1 MVALHILFSV
11 MQLKR
16 MIYQVTV
23 FLTVAMLLCAPA
35 SALSAR
41 NAIVMDAA
49 TGNILFEKDADT
61 RCLIASTTKIMTG
74 LLICEDCDLSRQ
86 VEIPAEAQG
95 IEGSSL
101 YLKAGE
107 QMTIEALLYGLM
119 LSSGNDAAVALAIA
133 HSGSIA
139 AFVEQ
144 MNRRAAALGLESTHY
159 ANPNGL
165 DDEGN
170 FSTCRDLAKLGAY
183 AMENPDFARVVSTRT
198 YQYGSRTMTNHNKLL
213 RYCDGAEGIKTG
225 FTKAAGR
232 ILVSSIQRHGRRLV
246 LVTMYAPDDWNDH
259 CTLAEQCFSKFNIC
273 TLCKE
278 GDIFG
283 NGLCAAEN
291 LDAALL
297 PEETV
302 DAVRIRMDRN
312 GGTAEFYVGASRI
325 GQCSLKPMEAEQYA
339 DTKNHSIPGSVL
351 AQEGRGADPCRA
363 RAAER

>member
-1 MVALHILFSV
+1 

-23 FLTVAMLLCAPA
+23 FLTVAMLLCASA

-49 TGNILFEKDADT
+49 TGKTLFEKDAET
-61 RCLIASTTKIMTG
+61 QCLIASTTKIMTG
-74 LLICEDCDLSRQ
+74 LLICEDCDLSCE
-86 VEIPAEAQG
+86 VEIPPEAQG

-107 QMTIEALLYGLM
+107 TMSVEALLYGLM

-133 HSGSIA
+133 HSGSVE
-139 AFVEQ
+139 AFVER
-144 MNRRAAALGLESTHY
+144 MNRRAEELGLENTHY

-170 FSTCRDLAKLGAY
+170 YSNCRDLAKLGAY
-183 AMENPDFARVVSTRT
+183 AMENPVFARVVSTKS
-198 YQYGSRTMTNHNKLL
+198 YHYGSRTMVNHNKLL
-213 RYCDGAEGIKTG
+213 RFCDGAEGIKTG

-246 LVTMYAPDDWNDH
+246 LVTISAPDDWNDH
-259 CTLAEQCFSKFNIC
+259 CALAETCFSKFKIC

-278 GDIFG
+278 GDVFG
-283 NGLCAAEN
+283 NGFCAAEN
-291 LDAALL
+291 VEAALL
-297 PEETV
+297 PEETI
-302 DAVRIRMDRN
+302 DAVRIRMEQD
-312 GGTAEFYVGASRI
+312 GGTAEFYAGETLI
-325 GQCSLKPMEAEQYA
+325 GQCALKAMEAEKKYA
-339 DTKNHSIPGSVL
+339 TTENHSIPGHML
-351 AQEGRGADPCRA
+351 PQEG
-363 RAAER
+363 

>member
-1 MVALHILFSV
+1 
-11 MQLKR
+11 

-23 FLTVAMLLCAPA
+23 FLTVAMLLCTPTL
-35 SALSAR
+35 ALSAR

-49 TGNILFEKDADT
+49 TGKTLFEKDADT
-61 RCLIASTTKIMTG
+61 QCLIASTTKIMTG

-86 VEIPAEAQG
+86 VIIPPEAQG

-107 QMTIEALLYGLM
+107 QMSMEALLYGLM

-133 HSGSIA
+133 HSGSVE
-139 AFVEQ
+139 AFVEK
-144 MNRRAAALGLESTHY
+144 MNRRAEELGLENTHY

-170 FSTCRDLAKLGAY
+170 FSTCRDLARLGAY
-183 AMENPDFARVVSTRT
+183 AMENPDFSRVVGTKSYRD
-198 YQYGSRTMTNHNKLL
+198 GNRIMTNHNKLL
-213 RYCDGAEGIKTG
+213 RFCDGAEGIKTG

-246 LVTMYAPDDWNDH
+246 LVTISAPDDWNDH
-259 CTLAEQCFSKFNIC
+259 CALAETCFSKFEIH

-291 LDAALL
+291 VEAALL
-297 PEETV
+297 PEEKI
-302 DAVRIRMDRN
+302 DAVRIRMDRE
-312 GGTAEFYVGASRI
+312 GGIAEFYAGAALV
-325 GQCSLKPMEAEQYA
+325 GQCSLKPMEEQYA
-339 DTKNHSIPGSVL
+339 STENHSIPGRVL
-351 AQEGRGADPCRA
+351 PQESRGADSCRT
-363 RAAER
+363 RAAQR

>member
-1 MVALHILFSV
+1 
-11 MQLKR
+11 MQLKK

-35 SALSAR
+35 AALSAR
-41 NAIVMDAA
+41 NAIVMDAT
-49 TGNILFEKDADT
+49 TGKTLFEKDADT

-86 VEIPAEAQG
+86 VVIPPEAQG

-107 QMTIEALLYGLM
+107 QMSIEALLYGLM

-133 HSGSIA
+133 HSGSVES
-139 AFVEQ
+139 FVEK
-144 MNRRAAALGLESTHY
+144 MNQRAKELGLENTHY

-170 FSTCRDLAKLGAY
+170 YSTCRDLAKLGAY
-183 AMENPDFARVVSTRT
+183 AMENPVFSQVVSTKS
-198 YQYGSRTMTNHNKLL
+198 YNYGNRTMTNHNKLL
-213 RYCDGAEGIKTG
+213 RFCDGAEGIKTG

-246 LVTMYAPDDWNDH
+246 LVTISAPDDWNDH
-259 CTLAEQCFSKFNIC
+259 CTLAETGFSKFEIR

-278 GDIFG
+278 GDILG
-283 NGLCAAEN
+283 NGFCAAEN
-291 LDAALL
+291 VEAALL
-297 PEETV
+297 PEEKV
-302 DAVRIRMDRN
+302 DAVRIHMDRN
-312 GGTAEFYVGASRI
+312 GGTAEFYMGATLI
-325 GQCSLKPMEAEQYA
+325 GQCALKPMEADRNAATE
-339 DTKNHSIPGSVL
+339 NHSIPGCML
-351 AQEGRGADPCRA
+351 PQEGGGADSSRA
-363 RAAER
+363 CAAQR